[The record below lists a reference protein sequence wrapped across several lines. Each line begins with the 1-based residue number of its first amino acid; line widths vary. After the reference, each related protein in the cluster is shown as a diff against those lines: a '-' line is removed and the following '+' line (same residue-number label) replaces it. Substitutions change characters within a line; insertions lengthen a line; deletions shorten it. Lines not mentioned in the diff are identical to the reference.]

1 MNLAHRPRQYM
12 AEQFDVPLSVVSNL
26 LLGACPERAS
36 EFEVFWEQF
45 EPRFA
50 LKQDGTGLA
59 ISARGNK
66 VSWMHKTFAH
76 DWVVTFAGFKALA
89 AYGPHVLFG
98 EALSGEISTQ
108 TLGGDEGLRTA
119 EEELDAL
126 LYFAKQIQLVS
137 DLDALDWPT
146 EVPRPGTSREA
157 LASVEDQACFDI
169 ACLAAAATFLHEVR
183 HVQFAAEGDAP
194 TVPAD
199 EEHACDDFSRTMLLE
214 KVDAYSSSTGE
225 AADRVASKRV
235 IGLAS
240 AALTI
245 AQAES
250 QNMANAVKDTHPPT
264 RERFVRL
271 VLEADVAESATC
283 WSYTACL
290 LIALL
295 RAHSKLPQKVQFVS
309 PKHLCQ
315 KLVALL

>member
-1 MNLAHRPRQYM
+1 M
-12 AEQFDVPLSVVSNL
+12 AELIDVPPSVVSNL
-26 LLGACPERAS
+26 LLGACPERAP
-36 EFEVFWEQF
+36 EFEVFWERF

-50 LKQDGTGLA
+50 LKQDDAGLA

-76 DWVVTFAGFKALA
+76 DWVVTFAGFKALV

-98 EALSGEISTQ
+98 EACSGEISAQ
-108 TLGGDEGLRTA
+108 ALGDDEGLGAA
-119 EEELDAL
+119 ETELDAL

-137 DLDALDWPT
+137 DLASLDWPP

-157 LASVEDQACFDI
+157 LATIEDKVCFDI
-169 ACLAAAATFLHEVR
+169 ACLAAAATFLHEFR
-183 HVQFAAEGDAP
+183 HVQFAAEGNAP

-199 EEHACDDFSRTMLLE
+199 EEQACDDFSRTMLLE
-214 KVDAYSSSTGE
+214 MVDAYASSAGE
-225 AADRVASKRV
+225 VTDRVASKRV

-240 AALTI
+240 AALSI

-250 QNMANAVKDTHPPT
+250 QCIASAVQDTHPPT

-271 VLEADVAESATC
+271 VLKADVADNATC

-295 RAHSKLPQKVQFVS
+295 RHGARLPQQVQFAS

-315 KLVALL
+315 QLVALL